1 MEAAEAA
8 AGPSRQTIEIPSTG
22 LEYWEYR
29 RACFLAGQP
38 WPGPRT
44 RAPDAPI
51 PVPAIPEAYTVPPAP
66 EPVASVPYTPSPSSS
81 IGRLEALL
89 GAFGAEESDIAWN
102 GGVGG
107 VARNLSGGKRLA
119 KGLRLGLVIKVLRAG
134 WLRDGTWPLDPL
146 TARAVVAPASPEVA
160 PSRAAPPP
168 PVYALPSPGTAAPAA
183 YTGMPL
189 LDETANAASA
199 TAAPLMAP
207 ASASP
212 PSSSLARIES
222 PPRQL
227 LPIPV
232 RAGEGVALRRV

>member
-1 MEAAEAA
+1 MTAK
-8 AGPSRQTIEIPSTG
+8 G

-119 KGLRLGLVIKVLRAG
+119 KGLRLGLVVSL
-134 WLRDGTWPLDPL
+134 LSVDG
-146 TARAVVAPASPEVA
+146 RVSVVAHSTPFYQLPYHFHPIVV
-160 PSRAAPPP
+160 SRP
-168 PVYALPSPGTAAPAA
+168 
-183 YTGMPL
+183 
-189 LDETANAASA
+189 
-199 TAAPLMAP
+199 
-207 ASASP
+207 
-212 PSSSLARIES
+212 
-222 PPRQL
+222 
-227 LPIPV
+227 
-232 RAGEGVALRRV
+232 